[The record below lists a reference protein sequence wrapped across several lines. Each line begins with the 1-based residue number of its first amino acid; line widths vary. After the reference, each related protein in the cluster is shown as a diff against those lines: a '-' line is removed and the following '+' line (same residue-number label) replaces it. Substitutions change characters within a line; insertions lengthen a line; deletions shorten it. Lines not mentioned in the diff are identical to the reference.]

1 MVQIK
6 AILSVYNESKLIL
19 CWFHALR
26 NIKNKIQFLN
36 SKNTNYKLI
45 SKNIIAN
52 FKLMFFI
59 PEEDIE
65 DFYKNIKSHYNNNS
79 YHNFYRY
86 MNKFIKKKIN
96 GKKYLW
102 NFSKLI
108 KEGDINETKY
118 FVTNNFV
125 ERTNKTL
132 KENLIYT
139 KSSFI
144 NFRNTVLMTDIYF
157 ENKN

>member
-1 MVQIK
+1 M
-6 AILSVYNESKLIL
+6 
-19 CWFHALR
+19 
-26 NIKNKIQFLN
+26 
-36 SKNTNYKLI
+36 
-45 SKNIIAN
+45 
-52 FKLMFFI
+52 
-59 PEEDIE
+59 D
-65 DFYKNIKSHYNNNS
+65 
-79 YHNFYRY
+79 
-86 MNKFIKKKIN
+86 KFINKKIN
-96 GKKYLW
+96 DKKYLC

-157 ENKN
+157 RK

>member
-1 MVQIK
+1 MGQIK

-26 NIKNKIQFLN
+26 NIKNKIPFLN
-36 SKNTNYKLI
+36 SKNTNDKLI

-86 MNKFIKKKIN
+86 MDKFIKKK
-96 GKKYLW
+96 
-102 NFSKLI
+102 
-108 KEGDINETKY
+108 
-118 FVTNNFV
+118 
-125 ERTNKTL
+125 
-132 KENLIYT
+132 
-139 KSSFI
+139 
-144 NFRNTVLMTDIYF
+144 
-157 ENKN
+157 

>member
-1 MVQIK
+1 MGQIK

-26 NIKNKIQFLN
+26 NIKNKIPFLN
-36 SKNTNYKLI
+36 SKNTNDKLI

-65 DFYKNIKSHYNNNS
+65 DFYKNIKSHYNNS

-86 MNKFIKKKIN
+86 MDKFINKKIN

-157 ENKN
+157 RK